1 MSKSSST
8 SSSSSSA
15 TTPSPSIKPESYSHS
30 PVHYAV
36 VLGDHTT
43 LTRLL
48 STLPKLTDPTQI
60 HTESD
65 SLNQEKL
72 ADKISSLVD
81 RRDVPYRET
90 PLHLAVRLN
99 DLFAAK
105 SLAAAAADV
114 SLQNYAG
121 WNPLQEALCRRYSEI
136 ALVLLRLHHRSAW
149 SKWRRRL
156 PRLTAVLRRMRDF
169 YMEISFHF
177 ESSVIPFVNKLAP
190 SDTYKIWK
198 RDANLRAD
206 TTLAGFDG
214 LKIQRADQ
222 SFLFLGDGDQAHSIP
237 PGSLLVL
244 NHDERKIFDA
254 FESAGAPMSESDI
267 AGFCSQTSV
276 YRPGMDVTKAELIS
290 RTNWRRQEKT
300 ESVGEWKAKVYELNN
315 VVFSFRSRKVIES
328 DVAGSEQVL
337 PLEFDEDDDGFLVAE
352 NPSFLNFEFNNGN
365 DSKRRHS
372 SFVREERE
380 FVSVGRKSVD
390 IYPSSTVTERRRV
403 VTVPEKVKEKEYVK
417 SLKPSV
423 WLTEQ
428 FPLKIEE
435 LLPLLDILANK
446 VKAVRRMRELLTTKF
461 PAGTFPVKVA
471 IPVVPTVRVVITF
484 TKFVELPPV
493 EQFYT
498 PLSSPRLLGGHGGS
512 RRNSSQSASKQHR
525 HSSSV
530 RGQQQLQ
537 SDPFSIPSGYTW
549 TSVDEKSTKLKK
561 SKSTRKFKAASPIW
575 VSPLRPHSKVGISDL
590 GLRRCVDLR
599 CYWDLERLPKWE
611 CCCLSV
617 LAQRAITPVEDEKP
631 SAPQVDTSGA
641 IDQVQDTQSRGF
653 HKDLNLLPKPLS
665 ATDLSSSPGNGA
677 QVRVAYQGIPGA
689 YSEAAALKAYP
700 KCETV
705 PCDQF
710 EAAFKA
716 VELWLVDKAV
726 LPIENSVGGSIHRNY
741 DLLLRHRL
749 HIVGEVQMVVNH
761 CLLGLPGVSKEEL
774 KRVLSHPQAL
784 AQCEMNLTKLGI
796 VRVSADDTAGAAQD
810 DDDNITRF
818 LILAREPN
826 IPGSDRP
833 HKTSIVFT
841 LEEGP
846 GMLFKALAVF
856 ALRDI
861 NLTKIES
868 RPQRKRPLRVV
879 DDSNKG
885 SARYFDYL
893 FYIDFD
899 ASMAEP
905 RAQHALAHLQEFAR
919 FLRVLGCYPTDA
931 TL

>member
-1 MSKSSST
+1 MSKSSSA
-8 SSSSSSA
+8 SSSSTG
-15 TTPSPSIKPESYSHS
+15 TTPSPSIKHESYSHS

-48 STLPKLTDPTQI
+48 STLPKLTDPTKI

-65 SLNQEKL
+65 SLSQEQL

-105 SLAAAAADV
+105 SLAAAGADV
-114 SLQNYAG
+114 SLQNSAG

-136 ALVLLRLHHRSAW
+136 ALILLRLHHRSAW

-169 YMEISFHF
+169 YMGISFHF

-315 VVFSFRSRKVIES
+315 VLFSFRSRKVSEN

-337 PLEFDEDDDGFLVAE
+337 PLELDEDDDGFLVAE
-352 NPSFLNFEFNNGN
+352 NHSFLNFEFNNGN

-390 IYPSSTVTERRRV
+390 IYPSSTVAERRRRV
-403 VTVPEKVKEKEYVK
+403 VAVPEKVKEKEYVR

-428 FPLKIEE
+428 FPLKLEE
-435 LLPLLDILANK
+435 VMPLLDILANK

-484 TKFVELPPV
+484 TKFVELPPT

-498 PLSSPRLLGGHGGS
+498 PLSSPRHFGGHGGS
-512 RRNSSQSASKQHR
+512 RVGSADDDDKKSDTHYSSLPSSSSSTSTSWLRRNSSQSASKHHHHQR
-525 HSSSV
+525 QCSSA
-530 RGQQQLQ
+530 GQQLT
-537 SDPFSIPSGYTW
+537 DPFAIPSGYTW
-549 TSVDEKSTKLKK
+549 TSVDDKPSKMKK
-561 SKSTRKFKAASPIW
+561 SKSVRK
-575 VSPLRPHSKVGISDL
+575 SK
-590 GLRRCVDLR
+590 
-599 CYWDLERLPKWE
+599 
-611 CCCLSV
+611 
-617 LAQRAITPVEDEKP
+617 
-631 SAPQVDTSGA
+631 
-641 IDQVQDTQSRGF
+641 
-653 HKDLNLLPKPLS
+653 
-665 ATDLSSSPGNGA
+665 
-677 QVRVAYQGIPGA
+677 
-689 YSEAAALKAYP
+689 
-700 KCETV
+700 
-705 PCDQF
+705 
-710 EAAFKA
+710 
-716 VELWLVDKAV
+716 
-726 LPIENSVGGSIHRNY
+726 
-741 DLLLRHRL
+741 
-749 HIVGEVQMVVNH
+749 
-761 CLLGLPGVSKEEL
+761 
-774 KRVLSHPQAL
+774 
-784 AQCEMNLTKLGI
+784 
-796 VRVSADDTAGAAQD
+796 
-810 DDDNITRF
+810 
-818 LILAREPN
+818 
-826 IPGSDRP
+826 
-833 HKTSIVFT
+833 
-841 LEEGP
+841 
-846 GMLFKALAVF
+846 
-856 ALRDI
+856 
-861 NLTKIES
+861 
-868 RPQRKRPLRVV
+868 
-879 DDSNKG
+879 
-885 SARYFDYL
+885 
-893 FYIDFD
+893 
-899 ASMAEP
+899 
-905 RAQHALAHLQEFAR
+905 
-919 FLRVLGCYPTDA
+919 
-931 TL
+931 

>member
-8 SSSSSSA
+8 SSSSSA

-114 SLQNYAG
+114 SLQNSAG

-136 ALVLLRLHHRSAW
+136 ALILLRLHHRSAW

-365 DSKRRHS
+365 ESKRRHS

-461 PAGTFPVKVA
+461 PAGTFPVKKQGTGVRPRGWRF
-471 IPVVPTVRVVITF
+471 PVVPTVRVVITF
-484 TKFVELPPV
+484 TKFVELPAV

-498 PLSSPRLLGGHGGS
+498 PLSSPRLFGGHGGGRVGS
-512 RRNSSQSASKQHR
+512 SDESDTHYTSLPSSSSSSSSSSKSTTWLQRNSSQSASKQHR

-530 RGQQQLQ
+530 RGQGQQQQLQ
-537 SDPFSIPSGYTW
+537 SEPFAIPSGYTW

-561 SKSTRKFKAASPIW
+561 CKSTRK
-575 VSPLRPHSKVGISDL
+575 SK
-590 GLRRCVDLR
+590 
-599 CYWDLERLPKWE
+599 
-611 CCCLSV
+611 
-617 LAQRAITPVEDEKP
+617 
-631 SAPQVDTSGA
+631 
-641 IDQVQDTQSRGF
+641 
-653 HKDLNLLPKPLS
+653 
-665 ATDLSSSPGNGA
+665 
-677 QVRVAYQGIPGA
+677 
-689 YSEAAALKAYP
+689 
-700 KCETV
+700 
-705 PCDQF
+705 
-710 EAAFKA
+710 
-716 VELWLVDKAV
+716 
-726 LPIENSVGGSIHRNY
+726 
-741 DLLLRHRL
+741 
-749 HIVGEVQMVVNH
+749 
-761 CLLGLPGVSKEEL
+761 
-774 KRVLSHPQAL
+774 
-784 AQCEMNLTKLGI
+784 
-796 VRVSADDTAGAAQD
+796 
-810 DDDNITRF
+810 
-818 LILAREPN
+818 
-826 IPGSDRP
+826 
-833 HKTSIVFT
+833 
-841 LEEGP
+841 
-846 GMLFKALAVF
+846 
-856 ALRDI
+856 
-861 NLTKIES
+861 
-868 RPQRKRPLRVV
+868 
-879 DDSNKG
+879 
-885 SARYFDYL
+885 
-893 FYIDFD
+893 
-899 ASMAEP
+899 
-905 RAQHALAHLQEFAR
+905 
-919 FLRVLGCYPTDA
+919 
-931 TL
+931 